1 MTAQKQTELDL
12 HQLLAASISL
22 GLPDQ
27 HIEGVLQELPETRL
41 LAPGLADIQI
51 ASVSRLGQHDRFPR
65 SHDWE
70 NLLPLLREGEELLWI
85 VRKERSRFRFYF
97 GLKSNMLV
105 VSRWEAVREQRHHF
119 QALSNH
125 FCRRAFP
132 ESSLKELD
140 AAEAD
145 KLLWDIHQIDLG
157 GMVVVSGAPSPK
169 NLEHERRFEERDA
182 EQRPSASLN
191 DPLEA
196 FLDEKDLCLVF
207 SICRATA
214 SELKAQMQFL
224 TGARSILHPHIATER
239 TINVGTQVGAHRDE
253 SNATNEGQG
262 QQEQRDILAKMVQF
276 FKGAK
281 KADEKER
288 KTKDRMHAAV
298 NYQFSTTTTKS
309 SGTNWS
315 EQHGMSQTLHELHAG
330 LELLDESLKLSIDHL
345 LNAVGTGAYFGGVS
359 VYAKDQS
366 TTLRIGRALAGSLAG
381 SHSHVRPFQVIP
393 YSGNEAHFALR
404 HNLAL
409 KDVLSG
415 IALLNTQQAG
425 LLLMLPDTELPGLK
439 LKRNVFYGRA
449 PDRERPST
457 KPSKEVYLGCS
468 SFHTPT
474 LAPNGSMATS
484 SEEGA
489 IYVPPEDLLSHVLIT
504 GTTGSGKTVRTV
516 DLLNRLDP
524 ALFRILVIETAKK
537 CFRDYLHRPAQ
548 GLPRVFCLGGREHEP
563 FRINPFFF
571 DPGSNPKR
579 HISILSDALSDLLPT
594 EALIAPKLREAILSC
609 YLRRGLDLET
619 GEFRTPGPPSY
630 PTMLDFNAEI
640 SALCTELRYSSEINE
655 NYRGALLGRSRIFID
670 DLYQDLFAHGGN
682 RTFDE
687 LFDRDVIIELDELP
701 PSEINM
707 PAFVISVL
715 LERLRAH
722 CARRRLG
729 REKAP
734 IPYFLVVIEEAHNVL
749 SRRIEET
756 ADPRQTG
763 GGKHLLQQI
772 VRLLQEGRDLGIGV
786 MVVDQSPQSLA
797 NAVLKNT
804 NTKLVHRLVDGEEL
818 RIIGTTLGLDEK
830 EWPDLG
836 RLEDGECVVSMKN
849 GGKPLKL
856 APGMMAKQLQIHAP
870 TSQAPGYAQAQQLL
884 RSMSE
889 VTRLAELLPL
899 AKQLLKAAGDS
910 HEILV
915 YMLGK
920 HLAWGSVLTRDFT
933 PPRTP
938 AELPLYLARQLGPTL
953 SPDREADALLL
964 KTLARSAAAP
974 ELEKLASE
982 VFGVGWLLSV
992 MDSFVADLAEKLMQR
1007 YGDEAQV
1014 RDITTRI
1021 TAWAEAHTAGS
1032 DRQDD
1037 RLRVV
1042 LADQDALGVFCATIV
1057 SRHWQREKPPSG
1069 TLRALGSGARARH
1082 WPYVADA
1089 LGHLVPA
1096 TGWPLLDTAMQSAA
1110 LSLVLGHPENAAFL
1124 SGIDSFITGYQQ
1136 WNLSR
1141 KE

>member
-1 MTAQKQTELDL
+1 M
-12 HQLLAASISL
+12 
-22 GLPDQ
+22 
-27 HIEGVLQELPETRL
+27 
-41 LAPGLADIQI
+41 
-51 ASVSRLGQHDRFPR
+51 DRPQ
-65 SHDWE
+65 
-70 NLLPLLREGEELLWI
+70 
-85 VRKERSRFRFYF
+85 ERSRFRFYF

-224 TGARSILHPHIATER
+224 TRARSILHPHIATER

-381 SHSHVRPFQVIP
+381 SHLHVRPFQVIP
-393 YSGNEAHFALR
+393 LLGQRSALR
-404 HNLAL
+404 PAPQPRA

-439 LKRNVFYGRA
+439 LQTERLLRTCARSRA
-449 PDRERPST
+449 AKHKALERGLPRLLFV
-457 KPSKEVYLGCS
+457 P
-468 SFHTPT
+468 HPT

-484 SEEGA
+484 SEGSDLRS
-489 IYVPPEDLLSHVLIT
+489 PEDLLSHVLIT

-537 CFRDYLHRPAQ
+537 SFRDYLHRPAQ
-548 GLPRVFCLGGREHEP
+548 GLPRVFCLGDASTSR
-563 FRINPFFF
+563 FASTRFF

-594 EALIAPKLREAILSC
+594 EALIAQAARGDPSRVTCAADSILRPASSV
-609 YLRRGLDLET
+609 RPAR
-619 GEFRTPGPPSY
+619 PSY
-630 PTMLDFNAEI
+630 PTMLDLTREI
-640 SALCTELRYSSEINE
+640 SALCTELRYLRDKRKLSRCAARSVAHLH
-655 NYRGALLGRSRIFID
+655 RRFVPGSLRSRR
-670 DLYQDLFAHGGN
+670 QP
-682 RTFDE
+682 
-687 LFDRDVIIELDELP
+687 DV
-701 PSEINM
+701 
-707 PAFVISVL
+707 
-715 LERLRAH
+715 R
-722 CARRRLG
+722 
-729 REKAP
+729 
-734 IPYFLVVIEEAHNVL
+734 
-749 SRRIEET
+749 
-756 ADPRQTG
+756 
-763 GGKHLLQQI
+763 
-772 VRLLQEGRDLGIGV
+772 
-786 MVVDQSPQSLA
+786 
-797 NAVLKNT
+797 
-804 NTKLVHRLVDGEEL
+804 
-818 RIIGTTLGLDEK
+818 
-830 EWPDLG
+830 
-836 RLEDGECVVSMKN
+836 
-849 GGKPLKL
+849 
-856 APGMMAKQLQIHAP
+856 
-870 TSQAPGYAQAQQLL
+870 
-884 RSMSE
+884 
-889 VTRLAELLPL
+889 
-899 AKQLLKAAGDS
+899 
-910 HEILV
+910 
-915 YMLGK
+915 
-920 HLAWGSVLTRDFT
+920 
-933 PPRTP
+933 
-938 AELPLYLARQLGPTL
+938 
-953 SPDREADALLL
+953 
-964 KTLARSAAAP
+964 
-974 ELEKLASE
+974 
-982 VFGVGWLLSV
+982 
-992 MDSFVADLAEKLMQR
+992 
-1007 YGDEAQV
+1007 
-1014 RDITTRI
+1014 
-1021 TAWAEAHTAGS
+1021 
-1032 DRQDD
+1032 
-1037 RLRVV
+1037 
-1042 LADQDALGVFCATIV
+1042 
-1057 SRHWQREKPPSG
+1057 
-1069 TLRALGSGARARH
+1069 
-1082 WPYVADA
+1082 
-1089 LGHLVPA
+1089 
-1096 TGWPLLDTAMQSAA
+1096 
-1110 LSLVLGHPENAAFL
+1110 
-1124 SGIDSFITGYQQ
+1124 
-1136 WNLSR
+1136 
-1141 KE
+1141 